1 MTYSSKM
8 DYGFVS
14 SPSGSPSMSNYSAS
28 SQYLDST
35 SESSS
40 PSSPH
45 IVRSL
50 HISSF
55 HILEAKRSL
64 IPLKDMNNMVFNNP
78 LSFEMYSYSSSP
90 SAFYTVQQGRI
101 PVEYTGSSTLDE
113 RDRRRRR
120 TGSTSSSKDKEV
132 LPNMHLVR
140 LLENGRV

>member
-1 MTYSSKM
+1 MSYSSKM

-45 IVRSL
+45 IVRSPR
-50 HISSF
+50 SSSTF
-55 HILEAKRSL
+55 WKQAL
-64 IPLKDMNNMVFNNP
+64 IDSQGMNNMVFNNP
-78 LSFEMYSYSSSP
+78 LSFEMYSYNNSP

-140 LLENGRV
+140 LL